1 MNKDQS
7 NLQKLDGYISNL
19 GWFTGTVKLLITLEN
34 EFEGFYG
41 KASEAW
47 ETRIQIE
54 VQSPD
59 ETICP
64 NLNIV
69 GDRYDRID
77 DVAKKI
83 LDCIEKW
90 KIEKVTY
97 KGDLK

>member
-19 GWFTGTVKLLITLEN
+19 GWFTGTVKLFISLEN

-41 KASEAW
+41 KASESW
-47 ETRIQIE
+47 ETRITIKI
-54 VQSPD
+54 QSPD
-59 ETICP
+59 ESICP
-64 NLNIV
+64 NLNVV
-69 GDRYDRID
+69 GDRFDRIE